1 MDVKDCT
8 GCGRTLPLDEFY
20 SFTDKGKTRRRAKC
34 KRCWNAS
41 RRGKAKKPRPSA
53 ASEPQAS
60 ERTSLAHPSASPEVD
75 QPTDITSSVQA
86 TPDQSLVKVALSTDI
101 TSPIDTIQ
109 LHRYAQNLFGEFSV

>member
-8 GCGRTLPLDEFY
+8 QCKRTLPLDEFY

-41 RRGKAKKPRPSA
+41 RRGKAKKPRTDV

-60 ERTSLAHPSASPEVD
+60 ERTSLDHPSVSPVVD
-75 QPTDITSSVQA
+75 RPADITSVPKA
-86 TPDQSLVKVALSTDI
+86 MPTDADI